1 MADGGPE
8 RALSREWVRTAARG
22 PSRKVGR
29 AHLAGGVLGLVLL
42 LLVAGCGGSGGV
54 ALPSITATPTR
65 SASGGGVL
73 PSDTAAPTQSASDPT
88 PSVPEPS
95 SSDDSEEARPSA
107 SRDVVTVTR
116 EPDDESSESA
126 SAVAESPQ
134 ASTSVSAEV
143 TAAAQPSERGDTPGW
158 LPWALLA
165 LVVGAAVVFAL
176 WQRQKSRRRD
186 ENASFDAAVAEARW
200 LEAEVLPTLLEAPR
214 DERRGAW
221 RVARPRV
228 AALEAALGELAA
240 PNTDSVVAVNAQHL
254 KSAVTG
260 VRGALDDETLSTGP
274 ESTGVAY
281 GAAKQAARQL
291 NQVLTELQPAAP
303 RSP

>member
-1 MADGGPE
+1 M
-8 RALSREWVRTAARG
+8 
-22 PSRKVGR
+22 
-29 AHLAGGVLGLVLL
+29 
-42 LLVAGCGGSGGV
+42 
-54 ALPSITATPTR
+54 
-65 SASGGGVL
+65 
-73 PSDTAAPTQSASDPT
+73 
-88 PSVPEPS
+88 
-95 SSDDSEEARPSA
+95 
-107 SRDVVTVTR
+107 
-116 EPDDESSESA
+116 
-126 SAVAESPQ
+126 
-134 ASTSVSAEV
+134 SAEA
-143 TAAAQPSERGDTPGW
+143 TTAAQPSESGDTPGW

-274 ESTGVAY
+274 ENTGVAY

-291 NQVLTELQPAAP
+291 NQVLTRAPASGSSQSLGGVMPSTADAAPVPFTSDDYAARMAGSWPPPRGRARRRPRHARTGPGLAHRLPARP
-303 RSP
+303 RSPSG